1 MILGIPFSRQFAMLS
16 SIGSATSL
24 LDWSLAASAGRASAQ
39 TSSSGLTEEEEREV
53 EELKKTDQEVRRH
66 EQQHIAAGGGLA
78 GGASFTY
85 VTGPDGKRYAV
96 AGEVRID
103 TSEGRT
109 PEETLQR
116 ARRIRA
122 AALAPGEPSAQ
133 DYSVAAAASR
143 MEMQALLEIARQSA
157 EAAAA
162 DSESAQTEA
171 DSAIA
176 PALWQSADRA
186 YRQAIA
192 FGQPENAEAAGFSAF
207 A

>member
-1 MILGIPFSRQFAMLS
+1 MLS

-24 LDWSLAASAGRASAQ
+24 LDWSLAAGAGRASAQ

-162 DSESAQTEA
+162 DSESESAQTET

-176 PALWQSADRA
+176 PARWQSADRA